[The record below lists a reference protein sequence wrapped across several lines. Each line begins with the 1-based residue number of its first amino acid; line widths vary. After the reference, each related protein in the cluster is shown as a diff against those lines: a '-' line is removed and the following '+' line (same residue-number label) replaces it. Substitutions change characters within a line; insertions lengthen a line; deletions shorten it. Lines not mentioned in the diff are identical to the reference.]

1 MGLII
6 SGGLYQEPEIIFM
19 TQTKSPE
26 TVLEMWLKII
36 QKQILKVI

>member
-6 SGGLYQEPEIIFM
+6 SGDLFQEPEIIFM

-26 TVLEMWLKII
+26 IVLEMLLRII